1 MNEIKTR
8 IKQIMSVLEKE
19 DILLSDVSRRL
30 FNEKILDEKWL
41 ENILKKPENIDKL
54 ESFSSKFCHMQDT
67 FIDKL
72 APLLLTKLGEISFSA
87 IDNLNKLEHLNIVNN
102 VNNWLDM
109 RLLRNK
115 LVHEYVDDISELLT
129 HLLLAKES
137 SKQLHNSYLKVKTIL
152 NDNQ

>member
-54 ESFSSKFCHMQDT
+54 ESFSSKFCRMQDT

-72 APLLLTKLGEISFSA
+72 APLLLTKLGEISSSA
-87 IDNLNKLEHLNIVNN
+87 IDNLNKLERLNIVNN

-115 LVHEYVDDISELLT
+115 LFHEYVDDISELLT
-129 HLLLAKES
+129 HLLLAKEL